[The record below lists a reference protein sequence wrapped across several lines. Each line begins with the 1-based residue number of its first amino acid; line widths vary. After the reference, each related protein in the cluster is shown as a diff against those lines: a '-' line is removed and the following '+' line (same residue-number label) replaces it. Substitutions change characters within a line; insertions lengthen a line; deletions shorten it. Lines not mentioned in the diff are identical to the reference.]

1 MPGPC
6 RRLAASATA
15 TIAGPTGA
23 AFSAA
28 ISWIRAAGSGSTSS
42 QPDESCVIGCRDHD
56 GLVGQRVKCLTVH
69 SERGVETYGDPP
81 CTLAVVDIG
90 AQRLTA
96 PPIEHFQGRSQQML
110 GRVGDAGVAN
120 RLPAVV
126 PERLGSEDQAMQR

>member
-15 TIAGPTGA
+15 TMDGPAGA

-28 ISWIRAAGSGSTSS
+28 ISSTRPAGSGLTGS

-56 GLVGQRVKCLTVH
+56 GLVLQRVKRFTIH
-69 SERGVETYGDPP
+69 RERGIETYGDPP
-81 CTLAVVDIG
+81 CPLAVIGLG

-96 PPIEHFQGRSQQML
+96 PPVQHFRGRSQQML
-110 GRVGDAGVAN
+110 GRISDAGVAN
-120 RLPAVV
+120 RLSVVV
-126 PERLGSEDQAMQR
+126 PKRLGSEDQ